1 MTYQYET
8 QQDIRKEKTTEAIY
22 TAFLELIERKSFRD
36 ISVKAICEAS
46 RISRSTF
53 YDHFEDK
60 YHLLK
65 SLLRYI
71 SDDIAKGF
79 VYFTDVTPAA
89 LPMLTLRER
98 YKKLFKE
105 IFFEPENKVMRDIY
119 QQVVAEDICRK
130 ICAKQ
135 EVAISD
141 APWVK
146 ATGAFYAGGILSLL
160 ELWCEDRLHLQQDEM
175 ASYIRILLGDM
186 HEQGEKLKNL
196 SL

>member
-1 MTYQYET
+1 MTYQHT
-8 QQDIRKEKTTEAIY
+8 VRDLRQEKTTEAIY
-22 TAFLELIERKSFRD
+22 AAFLELIERKSFRE

-71 SDDIAKGF
+71 SDDLAKGF
-79 VYFTDVTPAA
+79 VFFTDVTPAA
-89 LPMLTLRER
+89 LPMLTLREK

-105 IFFEPENKVMRDIY
+105 IFFEPDNKVMRDIY

-130 ICAKQ
+130 ICTKQ
-135 EVAISD
+135 EVAITD

-146 ATGAFYAGGILSLL
+146 AIGAFYAGGILSVL
-160 ELWCEDRLHLQQDEM
+160 ELWCADKLHLQQEEM
-175 ASYIRILLGDM
+175 ASYIQVLLGNM
-186 HEQGEKLKNL
+186 HEQGEKLKDQFL
-196 SL
+196 

>member
-1 MTYQYET
+1 MTYQCET
-8 QQDIRKEKTTEAIY
+8 KRDLRQEKTTEAIY
-22 TAFLELIERKSFRD
+22 AAFLELIERKSFRE

-71 SDDIAKGF
+71 SDDLAKGF
-79 VYFTDVTPAA
+79 VFFTDVTPAA
-89 LPMLTLRER
+89 LPMLTLREK

-105 IFFEPENKVMRDIY
+105 IFFEPDNKVMRDIY

-130 ICAKQ
+130 ICTKQ
-135 EVAISD
+135 EVAITD

-146 ATGAFYAGGILSLL
+146 AIGAFYAGGILSVL
-160 ELWCEDRLHLQQDEM
+160 ELWCADKLHLQQEEM
-175 ASYIRILLGDM
+175 ASYIQVLLGNM
-186 HEQGEKLKNL
+186 HEQGEKLKDQFL
-196 SL
+196 